1 MPLIGNMSLLHKSPA
16 KYTTGTV
23 GYGDRANWNKPG
35 MMRSRGDL
43 TVSTMWKYDA
53 VPSGMMAGRAFFPP
67 KTAGRIV
74 SRTPISV
81 NASASGAMG
90 KPGAVVASFAV
101 NSSAVGGLIAGGV
114 ASCSITINA
123 AGSIAGLAAG
133 RASSAIAVNA
143 SAVAGAT
150 AWGVA
155 RSTMT
160 VTGYAAGYGRGYMQA
175 STSDNTTLTP
185 LSITKAVWSAVAS
198 DYAGAG
204 TMGAK
209 LNSAAIGGVDY
220 GSMAGAVRTELQ
232 AELLRIVELAKIHG
246 LVIGADLVVTPTS
259 RTAGGV
265 VQAISDI
272 AGNTTVSRTA

>member
-1 MPLIGNMSLLHKSPA
+1 MALIGNMSVLHKSPA

-35 MMRSRGDL
+35 MMRSRGNL
-43 TVSTMWKYDA
+43 TLSTMWKYDA
-53 VPSGMMAGRAFFPP
+53 VPSGMYAGRAFLAPQN
-67 KTAGRIV
+67 AGRIV
-74 SRTPISV
+74 SRVSVGV
-81 NASASGAMG
+81 NAAASGALG
-90 KPGAVVASFAV
+90 SPVSAVANFSV

-114 ASCSITINA
+114 ASCTITINA

-155 RSTMT
+155 SSTMT
-160 VTGYAAGYGRGYMQA
+160 VTCYAAGYGRGYMQA
-175 STSDNTTLTP
+175 STADNTTLTP

-209 LNSAAIGGVDY
+209 LNSAASGGVDY

-259 RTAGGV
+259 RTAGDIT
-265 VQAISDI
+265 QSITTASDI
-272 AGNTTVSRTA
+272 VTVARA